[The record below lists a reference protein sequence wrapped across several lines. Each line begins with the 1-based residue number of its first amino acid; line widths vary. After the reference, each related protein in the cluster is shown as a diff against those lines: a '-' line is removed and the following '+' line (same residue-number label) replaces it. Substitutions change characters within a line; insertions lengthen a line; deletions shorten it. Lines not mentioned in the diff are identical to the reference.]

1 MKYTQEQQEAIDLA
15 GQGQTMKVS
24 ALAGTGKTSTLVG
37 IAQAAAGRGLYL
49 AFNKGIATEAQQRF
63 HGTRCQART
72 FHSLAFA
79 THGKNYKVRLGI
91 RLNGLTIRKEFN
103 LWGDDGVGVAAEAL
117 DTVSRFLR
125 TVDDCPGEQH
135 YRHMADEEKRD
146 PDHVERYERIKAHAL
161 PIAHKLYDLMAARH
175 GTFPTSHD
183 VYLQLFVKSD
193 PDLSRECDYLLF
205 DEAQDADRLMLHL
218 CSRQRIPVIYVGD
231 QYQQI
236 YGWRGAQNAMAR
248 IQAPETFL
256 TQSFRFGAEIAA
268 MANQVLATLGAPR
281 PLLGLPDMAS
291 TCQIGGGDGNTPARA
306 FIARTNAAVMEAVLA
321 GLGRNKRIGVAGKN
335 GILQMLNDF
344 LSLRDGQPKG
354 QFALFATEQDLRDY
368 AQEESGKDL
377 ATFLRLVDRH
387 GAPNLDRAIR
397 ACVDLDQDKAAWA
410 RCDLVAV
417 TGHKAKGLEFDSVRL
432 AEDFFQPKRLR
443 SVNPET
449 GADRI
454 NMEEL
459 RLIYVAMTRARREL
473 YLPEIDPKDD
483 IFGWF
488 YPAETKPDP
497 VGKPAPVS
505 VTNAATPASTSE
517 KKPRQPR
524 RAAKWEADHKEAV
537 REQTA
542 ERVRRHR
549 EKGLCAN

>member
-1 MKYTQEQQEAIDLA
+1 MKYTQEQQAAVEMA
-15 GQGQTMKVS
+15 GRGETAKVS

-37 IAQAAAGRGLYL
+37 IAQATTGRGLYL
-49 AFNKGIATEAQQRF
+49 AFNKGIALEAQARF
-63 HGTRCQART
+63 HGSRCQART

-79 THGKNYKVRLGI
+79 THGKAYKDRLGI

-103 LWGDDGVGVAAEAL
+103 LWGNDGVGVAAEAL
-117 DTVSRFLR
+117 DTVNRFLR
-125 TVDDCPGEQH
+125 TVDDRPGEPH

-146 PDHVERYERIKAHAL
+146 PDHVERYERIKAQAL
-161 PIAHKLYDLMAARH
+161 PLAGKLYDLMAARH

-193 PDLSRECDYLLF
+193 PDISRECDYLLF

-218 CSRQRIPVIYVGD
+218 CLRQHIPVVYVGD

-268 MANQVLATLGAPR
+268 MANQVLSTLNAPH
-281 PLLGLPDMAS
+281 PLLGLPGMAS
-291 TCQIGGGDGNTPARA
+291 TCQIGGGAPARA

-321 GLGRNKRIGVAGKN
+321 GLGCNKRIGVAGKN
-335 GILQMLNDF
+335 GILQMLDDF
-344 LSLRDGQPKG
+344 RSLREGQPKG
-354 QFALFATEQDLRDY
+354 QFALFATEQDLREY

-387 GAPNLDRAIR
+387 GALNLDRAIR

-443 SVNPET
+443 TVNPET
-449 GADRI
+449 GAERI
-454 NMEEL
+454 NLEEL
-459 RLIYVAMTRARREL
+459 RLIYVAMTRAKRDL
-473 YLPEIDPKDD
+473 HLPDIDQKDD
-483 IFGWF
+483 VFGWF
-488 YPAETKPDP
+488 GQARNGGLKRDETQLQPSIP
-497 VGKPAPVS
+497 
-505 VTNAATPASTSE
+505 TPP
-517 KKPRQPR
+517 KKPRR
-524 RAAKWEADHKEAV
+524 KAKATEDAAA
-537 REQTA
+537 
-542 ERVRRHR
+542 
-549 EKGLCAN
+549 